1 MTSPPKHYQNQSESP
16 HCNKLVNRLNLASLS
31 LRPRW
36 RVMVLGHHSVGKSA
50 FVVRFLTRRFI
61 GDYDPKLERC
71 YPVNTTLNGDHVM
84 LELLDSGGHHLEVRA
99 NKRRHWL
106 CLNNEDD
113 GSQSDLEAKIRWAD
127 AFILLYSVTDKC
139 SFDECCRLRFLIG
152 YNKRRRRH
160 LFGSAFG
167 NSHGLSAEI
176 MGSSSSVILVANKV
190 DQVEDRMV
198 STEEGEK
205 RSRDLG
211 CDLFFEISVREE
223 VDVAKRVM
231 EDLYFRW
238 KYNQSHHHQHH
249 LPQQQPHQ
257 PIATTPNGS
266 SHHFGRRCLET
277 FAGRCSANK
286 SNSMDVISEREDG
299 ALPISLS
306 LESPLPDVAAD
317 NISLEDKFRSRASTE
332 GSLNFRNKRG
342 IHRCVQPATPHL
354 DQPGVPATCNITT
367 KRPARRMSISLR
379 GASSAF

>member
-1 MTSPPKHYQNQSESP
+1 MASPPKHQQHPSDSP
-16 HCNKLVNRLNLASLS
+16 HCNKLVNRLNLATLS

-71 YPVNTTLNGDHVM
+71 YPVNTTLNGEHVM
-84 LELLDSGGHHLEVRA
+84 LELLDSGGHHLE
-99 NKRRHWL
+99 
-106 CLNNEDD
+106 D

-127 AFILLYSVTDKC
+127 AFVLLYSVTDKC

-167 NSHGLSAEI
+167 NGHGLSAEI

-198 STEEGEK
+198 TTEEGEK

-223 VDVAKRVM
+223 VEVAKRVM

-238 KYNQSHHHQHH
+238 KYNQSHHHQSHS
-249 LPQQQPHQ
+249 PQTQQPH
-257 PIATTPNGS
+257 PPLGASTPNGTS
-266 SHHFGRRCLET
+266 NHHFGRRCLET

-306 LESPLPDVAAD
+306 LESPPPTATGNNSPD
-317 NISLEDKFRSRASTE
+317 DKFRSRASTE
-332 GSLNFRNKRG
+332 GSLSFRNKRV
-342 IHRCVQPATPHL
+342 IVRHCAQPAPVAQL
-354 DQPGVPATCNITT
+354 DHPGLAVACNLAN
-367 KRPARRMSISLR
+367 KRPTRRMSISLR

>member
-1 MTSPPKHYQNQSESP
+1 MTFA
-16 HCNKLVNRLNLASLS
+16 VFTLS
-31 LRPRW
+31 
-36 RVMVLGHHSVGKSA
+36 
-50 FVVRFLTRRFI
+50 
-61 GDYDPKLERC
+61 GD
-71 YPVNTTLNGDHVM
+71 
-84 LELLDSGGHHLEVRA
+84 
-99 NKRRHWL
+99 
-106 CLNNEDD
+106 
-113 GSQSDLEAKIRWAD
+113 
-127 AFILLYSVTDKC
+127 
-139 SFDECCRLRFLIG
+139 
-152 YNKRRRRH
+152 
-160 LFGSAFG
+160 
-167 NSHGLSAEI
+167 
-176 MGSSSSVILVANKV
+176 
-190 DQVEDRMV
+190 
-198 STEEGEK
+198 K

-306 LESPLPDVAAD
+306 LGTECALQCLKNPFYKIPFTVVESPLPDVAAD

-342 IHRCVQPATPHL
+342 IHRCVQPSTPHL